1 MWCQQVIRIG
11 GLEEIRKLVEHEL
24 LESEV
29 TGGALLMTKLRE
41 WPTDQ
46 VAQVGRA
53 QDQEGKDVQELGGQG
68 TGRIIYVD
76 MKITRN

>member
-1 MWCQQVIRIG
+1 MSC
-11 GLEEIRKLVEHEL
+11 LK
-24 LESEV
+24 
-29 TGGALLMTKLRE
+29 GALLMTKLRE
-41 WPTDQ
+41 WPTNQ

-76 MKITRN
+76 MEITRN